1 MQKNATASHVI
12 HPLLHTRWSPRAF
25 ADRPLEPTLVR
36 SLLEAARWAPSC
48 FNAQPWRF
56 VVATRQDGASFERV
70 LSCLNGSNQ
79 RWAGKAALLMVTV
92 AKTDFDHNGKPNRH
106 AWHDVGLAVAQMT
119 AQATAEGLCVHQ
131 MAGIDAE
138 RTREVLGIPDGFEP
152 VTAIAVGY
160 PGAPEAL
167 TDDLRARELVPRSR
181 LSQREIVFNGRW
193 DVPLAFE
200 QEADPERVLSFWFG
214 ESDGNGMSSDEY
226 VGHWWKK
233 DPGFDE
239 TIRER
244 FGQEHAAIV
253 RGERNGWLLSARG
266 RLAYV
271 IVLDQFSRNM
281 FRGEAGMF
289 AQDEQALRAALEGI
303 ELGMDRAVHGD
314 LRAFYY
320 LPLMHSENLAVQ
332 EHCVQLFET
341 FVSELQ
347 GKARDR
353 LANNLK
359 FAIAHRDIVAKW
371 GRFPHRNAILGRK
384 STPEEQAF
392 LEQPGSSF

>member
-1 MQKNATASHVI
+1 
-12 HPLLHTRWSPRAF
+12 
-25 ADRPLEPTLVR
+25 
-36 SLLEAARWAPSC
+36 
-48 FNAQPWRF
+48 
-56 VVATRQDGASFERV
+56 
-70 LSCLNGSNQ
+70 
-79 RWAGKAALLMVTV
+79 
-92 AKTDFDHNGKPNRH
+92 
-106 AWHDVGLAVAQMT
+106 
-119 AQATAEGLCVHQ
+119 
-131 MAGIDAE
+131 
-138 RTREVLGIPDGFEP
+138 
-152 VTAIAVGY
+152 
-160 PGAPEAL
+160 
-167 TDDLRARELVPRSR
+167 
-181 LSQREIVFNGRW
+181 
-193 DVPLAFE
+193 
-200 QEADPERVLSFWFG
+200 
-214 ESDGNGMSSDEY
+214 MSSDEY